1 MKTLTQIT
9 FGILVAILLV
19 SCGKENGSSSRSG
32 VMKHTLVIKRASSIQ
47 RSCPLRFAQSG
58 LCGGIQWISGPSAD
72 KESSFYVTFWDEK
85 TGSEQGPWVE
95 PAGQVGSFIRMTCCG
110 SVFFPTV
117 SKAETGK
124 YLVSK
129 VKFTPGKWEL
139 YVQLKKGNDVEKQFV
154 SVNLDD

>member
-1 MKTLTQIT
+1 
-9 FGILVAILLV
+9 
-19 SCGKENGSSSRSG
+19 
-32 VMKHTLVIKRASSIQ
+32 MKHTLVIKRALSVQ
-47 RSCPLRFAQSG
+47 RSCPLKFAQSG
-58 LCGGIQWISGPSAD
+58 LCGDIQWVSGPSAD
-72 KESSFYVTFWDEK
+72 KESSFYVTFWDDK
-85 TGSEQGPWVE
+85 TGSAQGPWIE
-95 PAGQVGSFIRMTCCG
+95 PSGQVGAFIRMTCCG

-129 VKFTPGKWEL
+129 VKFTPGKWEV